1 MLLRHDRH
9 FCGTWRSKFVRKVY
23 ADHDDSPEV
32 RRAIKECLDD
42 LQPNEIG
49 LQIGSAGTRLHPSV
63 LNLDLVYNS
72 HLDCCARAESLPF
85 KDECFSLELSQE
97 VLEHVQDLP
106 SAVRE
111 MYRVLR
117 EGGRVYCQV
126 PFTIGYHPGPTDFWR
141 FTREGIREIF
151 EQAGFV
157 FEDMGITVGPCVGWY
172 RITIEFTAVLAG
184 GLTEKLYY
192 PVKALMALLL
202 YPIKLLDPLLLR
214 TKQADR
220 IAGGYFVIMRK
231 PQTH

>member
-1 MLLRHDRH
+1 M
-9 FCGTWRSKFVRKVY
+9 RSVSVATRRKFVRNVY
-23 ADHDDSPEV
+23 ADHNDSPEV
-32 RRAIKECLDD
+32 KRAVKKCLDG
-42 LQPNEIG
+42 LSPQEIG
-49 LQIGSAGTRLHPSV
+49 LQIGSGSTRLHPSV
-63 LNLDLVYNS
+63 LNVDLVYNP

-85 KDECFSLELSQE
+85 KDECFSVELSQE
-97 VLEHVQDLP
+97 VLEHVQDLT
-106 SAVRE
+106 SVVRE

-117 EGGRVYCQV
+117 KGGRLYCQV
-126 PFTIGYHPGPTDFWR
+126 PFIIGYHPGPTDFWR

-151 EQAGFV
+151 EQSGFL
-157 FEDMGITVGPCVGWY
+157 FEDIGITVGPCVGWY

-220 IAGGYFVIMRK
+220 IAGGYYVIMRK
-231 PQTH
+231 PQTY

>member
-1 MLLRHDRH
+1 MSSVSVAAGCR
-9 FCGTWRSKFVRKVY
+9 KFVRKVY
-23 ADHDDSPEV
+23 SDQNDSPEV
-32 RRAIKECLDD
+32 KRAVKRCLDG
-42 LQPNEIG
+42 LSPREIG
-49 LQIGSAGTRLHPSV
+49 LQIGSGRTRLHPSV
-63 LNLDLVYNS
+63 LNIDLAYNP

-85 KDECFSLELSQE
+85 KDDCFSVELSQE
-97 VLEHVQDLP
+97 VLEHVQGLT

-117 EGGRVYCQV
+117 KGGRLYCQV
-126 PFTIGYHPGPTDFWR
+126 PFIIGYHPGPTDFWR

-172 RITIEFTAVLAG
+172 RITIEFTAVLAA

-192 PVKALMALLL
+192 PVKAVMALLL
-202 YPIKLLDPLLLR
+202 YPIKLFDPLLLG

-220 IAGGYFVIMRK
+220 IAGGYYIIVRK
-231 PQTH
+231 PEIP